1 MGCWDSWPR
10 GISRTWMGPRGWPE
24 EEEHQQQLRM
34 CWGSCLAPGKE
45 GLQASVLPDG
55 DGWMLLLQGQSQ
67 VV

>member
-1 MGCWDSWPR
+1 
-10 GISRTWMGPRGWPE
+10 MGPRGWPE